1 MIENLY
7 QVVMIISVFGLL
19 AFGARCV
26 FNFCGV
32 ANLTGH
38 SLRVLYLAMSSDGQA
53 MVIGAGDETL
63 QFRNIFPSMKTPA
76 LVKDTGVW
84 SLG

>member
-1 MIENLY
+1 MLVLDSAESLIF
-7 QVVMIISVFGLL
+7 QVKSPAETLL
-19 AFGARCV
+19 IMPWR
-26 FNFCGV
+26 
-32 ANLTGH
+32 H
-38 SLRVLYLAMSSDGQA
+38 MA